1 MPYKLLLADDS
12 ITIQKL
18 IELML
23 ISEGF
28 EVKSVSDGEQ
38 ALEILK
44 DYSPDIILADI
55 EMPLING
62 LQLCEKIKKSPGLRH
77 IPFMLLVGAFEPF
90 DEHYA
95 KSIGIED
102 FIIKPFESSE
112 LINKIKKII
121 KPESLNEDSKKNT
134 EMQAT
139 EIFMQPS
146 ESELKWDDDIP
157 IVSEEKVDESDI
169 EDEEIEAVMTKKA
182 IEEILESP
190 IKEKYNIKNLEFDE
204 LFSKEELHRILKNSI
219 EEKLTE
225 IINKEDIVNMLHSCI
240 KDSVEKLITNTSHE
254 VIKNVTK
261 ELIKNLHDFIQ
272 ETINSEIK
280 KLFPLIVTDII
291 TREINKL
298 ISEIK

>member
-1 MPYKLLLADDS
+1 MQYKLLLADDS

-18 IELML
+18 VELML
-23 ISEGF
+23 VSEGF

-38 ALEILK
+38 ALEMLK
-44 DYSPDIILADI
+44 NYSPDIILADI

-62 LQLCEKIKKSPGLRH
+62 LQLCEKIKKSPDLRH

-95 KSIGIED
+95 KSIGIDD

-112 LINKIKKII
+112 LIGKIKKII
-121 KPESLNEDSKKNT
+121 KPVSLNEDSEKNT
-134 EMQAT
+134 DMQAT
-139 EIFMQPS
+139 EIFAQPS

-157 IVSEEKVDESDI
+157 VVSEEKVDESDI
-169 EDEEIEAVMTKKA
+169 GDEEIEAAMTKQV
-182 IEEILESP
+182 IEEIVESP
-190 IKEKYNIKNLEFDE
+190 IKEKYHIKNLEFTE
-204 LFSKEELHRILKNSI
+204 LFSKEELYRILKNSI
-219 EEKLTE
+219 DEKLTE
-225 IINKEDIVNMLHSCI
+225 IINKEDIVNTIHSYI
-240 KDSVEKLITNTSHE
+240 KDSVEKLIINASQE
-254 VIKNVTK
+254 IIKNVTE
-261 ELIKNLHDFIQ
+261 ELIKNLHNFIQ

-280 KLFPLIVTDII
+280 KLFPVIVTDII